1 MIQRIQTVYLM
12 LAFALCVVCM
22 CVSVGYFYT
31 EEGERVGD
39 LYNLWVHLADGH
51 RSLKPWALFVLLLI
65 PSTLTFFSIFMFRR
79 RAAQMR
85 MCVFNMILLVGW
97 YICYGVFAY
106 ILGGVFEAHFRP
118 SIMAAIPFASI
129 IFLYLAFRGI
139 MKDEMLVRS
148 LDRLRP

>member
-12 LAFALCVVCM
+12 LAFALCIICM
-22 CVSVGYFYT
+22 CVSIGHFYT
-31 EEGERVGD
+31 TDGEHVGD

-65 PSTLTFFSIFMFRR
+65 PSTLIFLSIFMFRR
-79 RAAQMR
+79 RAIQMR

-106 ILGGVFEAHFRP
+106 ILGGVLESVFRP
-118 SIMAAIPFASI
+118 SPMAAIPFACI
-129 IFLYLAFRGI
+129 VLLYLAFRGI
-139 MKDEMLVRS
+139 LKDEMLVRS
-148 LDRLRP
+148 LDRLR

>member
-12 LAFALCVVCM
+12 LAFALCIICM
-22 CVSVGYFYT
+22 CVSIGYFYT
-31 EEGERVGD
+31 TDGEHVGD

-65 PSTLTFFSIFMFRR
+65 PSTLIFLSIFMFRR
-79 RAAQMR
+79 RAIQMR

-106 ILGGVFEAHFRP
+106 ILGGVFESVFRP
-118 SIMAAIPFASI
+118 SPLAAIPFACI
-129 IFLYLAFRGI
+129 ILLYLAFRGI
-139 MKDEMLVRS
+139 LKDELLVRS
-148 LDRLRP
+148 LDRLR

>member
-12 LAFALCVVCM
+12 LAFALCIFCM
-22 CVSVGYFYT
+22 CVSIGHFYT
-31 EEGERVGD
+31 TDGEHVGD

-65 PSTLTFFSIFMFRR
+65 PSTLIFLSIFMFRR
-79 RAAQMR
+79 RAIQMR

-106 ILGGVFEAHFRP
+106 ILGGVFKSVFRP
-118 SIMAAIPFASI
+118 SPLAAIPFACI
-129 IFLYLAFRGI
+129 ILLYLAFRGI
-139 MKDEMLVRS
+139 LKDELLVRS
-148 LDRLRP
+148 LDRLR

>member
-22 CVSVGYFYT
+22 CVSVGHFYT

-65 PSTLTFFSIFMFRR
+65 PSTLI
-79 RAAQMR
+79 
-85 MCVFNMILLVGW
+85 
-97 YICYGVFAY
+97 
-106 ILGGVFEAHFRP
+106 RP